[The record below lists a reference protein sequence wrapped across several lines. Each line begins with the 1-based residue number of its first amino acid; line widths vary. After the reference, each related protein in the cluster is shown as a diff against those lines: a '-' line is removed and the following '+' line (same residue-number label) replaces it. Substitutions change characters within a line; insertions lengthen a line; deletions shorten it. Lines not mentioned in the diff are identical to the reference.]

1 MKFWGARGGVD
12 RQITAQVKLGE
23 IAWRDSCPLPNGG
36 INGACIE
43 VQRTRAGGAA
53 RAAEKQAAKT
63 KGKKKSHKKGA
74 GLPPQ
79 CGPETKSK
87 IIVHDRKPA
96 LVKEAMAHFAE
107 ALKLFRGGAAEKQV
121 PGKDEE
127 ERNARIVNMT
137 AQAAEARMMEGDL
150 EYEKFL
156 KIQIPEK
163 LDFSP
168 PPDGSSPGRVKAQ
181 KAKMAESLKKFKSY
195 LDAKGKQ
202 LEVARKIYQN
212 VILFKNAHWVIAAA
226 ARIGQVFQDFSG
238 QLYTAPVPKA
248 GSAPQGYPQEDF
260 DQMFHDAY
268 CDALTDQAEPIEAK
282 AIDGLSIC
290 LNKSTE
296 LSFSDEWSQLCEAE
310 LNQIKPIE
318 YPLAAEIR
326 AQPGY
331 VAVTMDRTQ
340 VQPLE
345 TK

>member
-1 MKFWGARGGVD
+1 
-12 RQITAQVKLGE
+12 
-23 IAWRDSCPLPNGG
+23 
-36 INGACIE
+36 
-43 VQRTRAGGAA
+43 
-53 RAAEKQAAKT
+53 
-63 KGKKKSHKKGA
+63 
-74 GLPPQ
+74 
-79 CGPETKSK
+79 
-87 IIVHDRKPA
+87 
-96 LVKEAMAHFAE
+96 
-107 ALKLFRGGAAEKQV
+107 
-121 PGKDEE
+121 
-127 ERNARIVNMT
+127 
-137 AQAAEARMMEGDL
+137 MMQGDL

-156 KIQIPEK
+156 KIQMPDK
-163 LDFSP
+163 LDFSQA
-168 PPDGSSPGRVKAQ
+168 PDGSGAGRIKSQ
-181 KAKMAESLKKFKSY
+181 KAKVEESKKKFKVY
-195 LDAKGKQ
+195 LDSKGKQ
-202 LEVARKIYQN
+202 LEAARKIYQN

-248 GSAPQGYPQEDF
+248 GSAPAGYPQEDF
-260 DQMFHDAY
+260 EQLFHDAY

-326 AQPGY
+326 AQPGS
-331 VAVTMDRTQ
+331 VTTSITMDRTQ